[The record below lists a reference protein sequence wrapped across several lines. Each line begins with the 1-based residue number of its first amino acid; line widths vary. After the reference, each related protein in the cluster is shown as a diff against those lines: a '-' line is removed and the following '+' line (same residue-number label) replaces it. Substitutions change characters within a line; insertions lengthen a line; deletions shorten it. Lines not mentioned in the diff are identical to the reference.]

1 MEVKTPQE
9 FFDIVLPKKFDP
21 AKAVGVDVVVQLT
34 INGPN
39 GGDWIITVKDQK
51 IHVTRG
57 VDPSPTL
64 SVKMAEKDYLDLV
77 NDKLSTG
84 KAFMTGKIQFKGNI
98 VLALK
103 LREMGFI

>member
-1 MEVKTPQE
+1 LEAKTPQE
-9 FFDIVLPKKFDP
+9 FFDVVLPQRFDP

-39 GGDWIITVKDQK
+39 GGDWVVTVKDQK
-51 IHVTRG
+51 IKVTKG
-57 VDPSPTL
+57 LHPSPTL

-77 NDKLSTG
+77 NEKLSSG
-84 KAFMTGKIQFKGNI
+84 KAFMTGKLQFKGNI

-103 LREMGFI
+103 LRDMGFI